1 MSGRS
6 RLAILRLMATVRRP
20 AFGAAHSLALVLA
33 GRALL
38 VFLAVF
44 TLYGG
49 TALLLGRTSSPP
61 YAYFPEQAEAFLAGR
76 LWIDP
81 LPWTMDLTFANGHW
95 YLPFPPLPALLL
107 LPWVAVAG
115 ATGVNTVLFSCML
128 GAAAAT
134 VLFLILEQ
142 AARLGWVA
150 LPGDNRLLLVALLA
164 MGSVQWQVALSG
176 AVWHLGQEAGLVAVL
191 LAVLLAL
198 TGRGPLLVGGALAL
212 AMLARS
218 HLALTWPLL
227 MGIVAQRWRD
237 AGLSWP
243 VVGWRLVG
251 WTALA
256 GVPLA
261 LAAGGLLSYNWARFG
276 SPLDFGYTR
285 QVLYDY
291 HALKLMTWGWFS
303 LHYLPENL
311 HALLLALPRWEH
323 GALRPDWNGM
333 SVLLTT
339 PALVLLPC
347 ARRPRLLVV
356 AAWLAIVLL
365 LVPLMT
371 YYNTGYK
378 QFGYRFSLDLMPA
391 ALLLLAL
398 ASGRQLAG
406 WVVALIGV
414 GIVVNA
420 WGVLAVYAR

>member
-1 MSGRS
+1 
-6 RLAILRLMATVRRP
+6 MATVRRP
-20 AFGAAHSLALVLA
+20 AFGAAHSLALALA

-115 ATGVNTVLFSCML
+115 AKGVNTVLFSCML

-212 AMLARS
+212 AMLARP

-243 VVGWRLVG
+243 VVGWWLVG

-285 QVLYDY
+285 QVLY
-291 HALKLMTWGWFS
+291 
-303 LHYLPENL
+303 
-311 HALLLALPRWEH
+311 
-323 GALRPDWNGM
+323 
-333 SVLLTT
+333 
-339 PALVLLPC
+339 
-347 ARRPRLLVV
+347 
-356 AAWLAIVLL
+356 AI
-365 LVPLMT
+365 M
-371 YYNTGYK
+371 
-378 QFGYRFSLDLMPA
+378 R
-391 ALLLLAL
+391 
-398 ASGRQLAG
+398 
-406 WVVALIGV
+406 
-414 GIVVNA
+414 
-420 WGVLAVYAR
+420 